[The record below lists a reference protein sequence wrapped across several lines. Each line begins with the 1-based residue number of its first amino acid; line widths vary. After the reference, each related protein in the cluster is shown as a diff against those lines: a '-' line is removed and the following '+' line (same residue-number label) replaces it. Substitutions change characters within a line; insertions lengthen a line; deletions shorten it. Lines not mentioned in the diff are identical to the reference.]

1 VVAKHV
7 EVVIDLV
14 AALRNVDE
22 DMKRAHV
29 PHGTVIGVEPAS
41 PRQKLLQ
48 AAIAHVA
55 EHGLGDLSL
64 RALAGELRTSHRML
78 IFHFGSKEQLWSEIV
93 HTVEQRQRDQLAEL
107 VPDPTRPTREALW
120 KWWKHISDPS
130 LWPSERLFFE
140 LYGQAL
146 QGRPHA
152 AAFLDGIVGDWAE
165 PIAQANVAAGVPEAV
180 AHAHARLGVAV
191 TRGLLLDLLATGDVD
206 RVDEAMGAFLDLYA
220 AAVTQTVGPAL
231 PAPRS

>member
-1 VVAKHV
+1 MIGEDVKVVVDVYAS
-7 EVVIDLV
+7 LG
-14 AALRNVDE
+14 NVDGY
-22 DMKRAHV
+22 MKRARV
-29 PHGTVIGVEPAS
+29 PHGTLREVDRAS
-41 PRQKLLQ
+41 QRQRLLE

-64 RALAGELRTSHRML
+64 RGLAAELGTSHRML
-78 IFHFGSKEQLWSEIV
+78 IFHFGSKEQLWAEII
-93 HTVEQRQRDQLAEL
+93 HTVEQRQRARFAEM

-120 KWWKHISDPS
+120 TWWKHISDPS

-146 QGRPHA
+146 QGREHA
-152 AAFLDGIVGDWAE
+152 AAFLDGIVDDWVK
-165 PIAQANVAAGVPEAV
+165 PIAQANAAAGAPEGI

-206 RVDEAMGAFLDLYA
+206 RVDEAMCTFIDLYA
-220 AAVTQTVGPAL
+220 AGLTQTDRG
-231 PAPRS
+231 

>member
-1 VVAKHV
+1 
-7 EVVIDLV
+7 
-14 AALRNVDE
+14 
-22 DMKRAHV
+22 M
-29 PHGTVIGVEPAS
+29 IGVEHAS
-41 PRQKLLQ
+41 PRQKLLE
-48 AAIAHVA
+48 AAIAHVT

-64 RALAGELRTSHRML
+64 RALAGELHTSHRML
-78 IFHFGSKEQLWSEIV
+78 VFHFGSKEQMWSEIV
-93 HTVEQRQRDQLAEL
+93 HTVERRQRDQLTAI
-107 VPDPTRPTREALW
+107 VPDPSQPTREALW
-120 KWWKHISDPS
+120 TWWKHISDPA

-152 AAFLDGIVGDWAE
+152 AAFLDGIVSDWVE

-206 RVDEAMGAFLDLYA
+206 RVDEAMGTFIDLYRA
-220 AAVTQTVGPAL
+220 GLTQTDRA
-231 PAPRS
+231 